1 MSGRTS
7 TSKVAIAAAPE
18 RVWEA
23 LTQPE
28 LVKKWQYNSD
38 VITDWRP
45 GSPIR
50 YRSEF
55 EGTVYEQWGTV
66 LQVEPFERL
75 SYTLFAPRPGLE
87 DEPRNRFTMTYLLE
101 TAGDSTVLS
110 IVQEDPREQASG
122 EAEDEEANPIL
133 DALKAL
139 VEGR

>member
-1 MSGRTS
+1 VSGRISTS
-7 TSKVAIAAAPE
+7 TISITAVPE

-23 LTQPE
+23 LTRPE
-28 LVKKWQYNSD
+28 LVKQWQYNSD
-38 VITDWRP
+38 LITDWKP

-50 YRSEF
+50 FRSEF

-87 DEPRNRFTMTYLLE
+87 DEPGNRFAMTYLLDP
-101 TAGDSTVLS
+101 AGDSTRLS
-110 IVQEDPREQASG
+110 IVQEDPREQTPG
-122 EAEDEEANPIL
+122 EAEDEEGNPML